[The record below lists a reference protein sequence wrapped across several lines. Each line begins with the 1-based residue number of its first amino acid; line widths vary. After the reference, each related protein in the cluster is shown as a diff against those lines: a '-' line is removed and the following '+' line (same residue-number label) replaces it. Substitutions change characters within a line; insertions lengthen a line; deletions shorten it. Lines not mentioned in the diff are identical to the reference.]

1 MTAEVLKNT
10 LSGPGKIYRDSLP
23 SKKAYCTGL
32 RLISFF
38 SIAADTYPDGSGMA
52 GNGSKSQHPAEADAD
67 DYPDERTE
75 GEPGTVGTSPQHF
88 NNRCR
93 PPGRA
98 FHTGI
103 ERHRTAVQGKFKPKN
118 HIPAR
123 KSRCRHHPR
132 DCADNTAEMN
142 LFFSVVLEYTRS

>member
-10 LSGPGKIYRDSLP
+10 LSGPGKICRDSLP

-93 PPGRA
+93 
-98 FHTGI
+98 HY
-103 ERHRTAVQGKFKPKN
+103 
-118 HIPAR
+118 
-123 KSRCRHHPR
+123 PR
-132 DCADNTAEMN
+132 YCGDNTAEMN